1 MLTLIDALSLA
12 GDRAKQ
18 NDDVCGWR
26 PHQAWVI
33 DGATDL
39 HTASLTGAASDAS
52 WIAQIANGLFAASE
66 IAPNHEA
73 MRQATRAASIET
85 RAAFLALHDWPKPDW
100 MAPLASLLLV
110 REHDSGMLGLDLGD
124 CRAFALDADGA
135 AHEIG
140 GPPNAADDETQN
152 AARAA
157 QDAGE
162 TPLLRHEAT
171 LDLLRA
177 GRARQNGGNAGWA
190 FCLKPECADHAR
202 VWALRLKRPAHVLIA
217 TDGFAALVDR
227 YRLFTSATLIETA
240 IAEGLHALG
249 LRLRAYETEDAR
261 GQKHP
266 RWKRSDDATA
276 LLLRLE

>member
-1 MLTLIDALSLA
+1 MLTFIDAVSLA

-18 NDDVCGWR
+18 NDDACGWR
-26 PHQAWVI
+26 SGQAWVI

-39 HTASLTGAASDAS
+39 HAPSLTSAASDAS
-52 WIAQIANGLFAASE
+52 WIAQIANGLFAANE
-66 IAPNHEA
+66 VAGDHDA
-73 MRQATRAASIET
+73 MREAVRAASTEA
-85 RAAFLALHDWPKPDW
+85 RAQFLNLHDWPDPEW
-100 MAPLASLLLV
+100 MAPLASLLIV
-110 REHDSGMLGLDLGD
+110 REHQAGVLGLDLGD

-152 AARAA
+152 ATRAA

-177 GRARQNGGNAGWA
+177 GRARQNGGNAGWT

-202 VWALRLKRPAHVLIA
+202 LWTLELKRPAHILIA

-227 YRLFTSATLIETA
+227 YRLYDPASLIEAA
-240 IAEGLHALG
+240 IADGLHGLG
-249 LRLRAYETEDAR
+249 LKLRAYETEDAGGR
-261 GQKHP
+261 KHP